1 MGQKSLIDAVKL
13 LHSKVSLLDT
23 SNIDQVKLN
32 FLPSCPSW
40 SLITCFYLIVGRETK
55 CSSPEIEYGS

>member
-32 FLPSCPSW
+32 FLPSW

-55 CSSPEIEYGS
+55 CSSTEIEYGS